1 MMAAREDARAR
12 IAARM
17 ARDPRRGRPVALTDP
32 AVGAWTETDETALRE
47 AVAAKHAAVERCWS
61 AERALREALADGRR
75 DLLAVR
81 RLVVELEAA
90 WGQLGARGFE
100 ASYYAQRKV
109 GE

>member
-1 MMAAREDARAR
+1 M
-12 IAARM
+12 
-17 ARDPRRGRPVALTDP
+17 GV
-32 AVGAWTETDETALRE
+32 WTATDEAALRE
-47 AVAAKHAAVERCWS
+47 AVQAKHAAVGRCWS
-61 AERALREALADGRR
+61 VERALQEALADGRR

-100 ASYYAQRKV
+100 AAYYARRRV